1 MRLYDDKDRL
11 GGFRRKNEIIIIRK
25 GRIKMGFLDSFKFGK
40 HFNDED
46 DYEKE
51 GTEETVEEEEVL
63 EPAAKAPEAPVQP
76 KQVKIGNNVKLDGA
90 ALELKVVKPERYE
103 TVPQIADHLLNRRT
117 VVLNLESANKETT
130 RRIIDFLS
138 GVAYAIDG
146 RLSKVAVNTYIIT
159 PANINVSGEALAD
172 EKAEAAEGAE
182 EQLYA
187 ED

>member
-1 MRLYDDKDRL
+1 
-11 GGFRRKNEIIIIRK
+11 
-25 GRIKMGFLDSFKFGK
+25 MGFLDSLKFGK

-46 DYEKE
+46 DYEKDE
-51 GTEETVEEEEVL
+51 GEEEVL
-63 EPAAKAPEAPVQP
+63 EDDEVIEPAPKAPEAPVQQ
-76 KQVKIGNNVKLDGA
+76 KQTRIGNNVKLDGA
-90 ALELKVVKPERYE
+90 ALELKVVKPERYD

-117 VVLNLESANKETT
+117 VVLNLEATNKETA

-159 PANINVSGEALAD
+159 PANINVSGEALID
-172 EKAEAAEGAE
+172 EKGEAASEVDE
-182 EQLYA
+182 ERLYS

>member
-1 MRLYDDKDRL
+1 
-11 GGFRRKNEIIIIRK
+11 
-25 GRIKMGFLDSFKFGK
+25 MGFLDSLKFGK

-51 GTEETVEEEEVL
+51 EAEEEAVEDEEVI
-63 EPAAKAPEAPVQP
+63 EPASKTVDAPVQQ
-76 KQVKIGNNVKLDGA
+76 KQTRAPGNVKLDGA

-117 VVLNLESANKETT
+117 VVLNLESTNKETA
-130 RRIIDFLS
+130 RRMIDFLS

-159 PANINVSGEALAD
+159 PANINVSGEALVN
-172 EKAEAAEGAE
+172 EKQETGAGDAER
-182 EQLYA
+182 LSS

>member
-1 MRLYDDKDRL
+1 
-11 GGFRRKNEIIIIRK
+11 
-25 GRIKMGFLDSFKFGK
+25 MGFLDSLKFGK

-46 DYEKE
+46 DYEDDE
-51 GTEETVEEEEVL
+51 NENETEEETVI
-63 EPAAKAPEAPVQP
+63 EPAATKPAEQTAQP
-76 KQVKIGNNVKLDGA
+76 KQARVGTSVKLDGA
-90 ALELKVVKPERYE
+90 ALELKVIKPERYE

-117 VVLNLESANKETT
+117 VVLNLEMTNKETS

-159 PANINVSGEALAD
+159 PANINVSGEALAE
-172 EKAEAAEGAE
+172 EKAAQESGDDEG
-182 EQLYA
+182 LYA

>member
-1 MRLYDDKDRL
+1 
-11 GGFRRKNEIIIIRK
+11 
-25 GRIKMGFLDSFKFGK
+25 MGFLDSLKFGK

-51 GTEETVEEEEVL
+51 ETEEETFEEEEVI
-63 EPAAKAPEAPVQP
+63 EPAAKPAEAPAVQQ
-76 KQVKIGNNVKLDGA
+76 KQTRSAGNVKLDGA

-117 VVLNLESANKETT
+117 VVLNLESTNKETA
-130 RRIIDFLS
+130 RRMIDFLS

-159 PANINVSGEALAD
+159 PANINVSGEALVN
-172 EKAEAAEGAE
+172 EKQEEAAEDE
-182 EQLYA
+182 TKLYS